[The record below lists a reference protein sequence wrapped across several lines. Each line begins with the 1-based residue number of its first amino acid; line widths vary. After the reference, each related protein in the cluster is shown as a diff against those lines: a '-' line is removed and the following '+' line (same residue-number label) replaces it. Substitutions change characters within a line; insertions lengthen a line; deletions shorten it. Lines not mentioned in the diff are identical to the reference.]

1 MILSN
6 EDISAKVILMTQWHL
21 RSRRKPSGGLLK
33 PNRKKKRRDRGRDFI
48 PTRIGKRRAR
58 KKRARGGNE
67 KIILLSDMFANVS
80 IGNEIKKVKI
90 LNVVSNPA
98 NPYLARQN
106 IITKG
111 CVIDTELGKARVTSR
126 PGQHG
131 IVNAILIEERK

>member
-1 MILSN
+1 
-6 EDISAKVILMTQWHL
+6 MTQWHL
-21 RSRRKPSGGLLK
+21 RSRRKPTGGLLK

-48 PTRIGKRRAR
+48 PAKIGERKIK

-67 KIILLSDMFANVS
+67 KLILLSDMYANVS
-80 IGNEIKKVKI
+80 IGNETKKAKI
-90 LNVVSNPA
+90 LSVVSNPA

-111 CVIDTELGKARVTSR
+111 CIIETELGKARVTSR

-131 IVNAILIEERK
+131 IVNAVLIEEKK

>member
-1 MILSN
+1 
-6 EDISAKVILMTQWHL
+6 MTQWHL

-48 PTRIGKRRAR
+48 PAKIGKRKIK

-67 KIILLSDMFANVS
+67 KLILLSDMYANVS
-80 IGNEIKKVKI
+80 IGNETKKAKI

-111 CVIDTELGKARVTSR
+111 CIIETELGKARVTSR
-126 PGQHG
+126 PGQNG
-131 IVNAILIEERK
+131 IVNAVLIEEKK

>member
-1 MILSN
+1 
-6 EDISAKVILMTQWHL
+6 MTQWHL
-21 RSRRKPSGGLLK
+21 RSRRKPTGGLLK

-48 PTRIGKRRAR
+48 PAKIGERKIK

-67 KIILLSDMFANVS
+67 KLILLSDMYANVS
-80 IGNEIKKVKI
+80 IGNETKKAKI
-90 LNVVSNPA
+90 LSVVSNPA

-111 CVIDTELGKARVTSR
+111 CIIETELGKARVTSR

-131 IVNAILIEERK
+131 IVNAVLIEEKSK

>member
-1 MILSN
+1 
-6 EDISAKVILMTQWHL
+6 MTQWHL

-48 PTRIGKRRAR
+48 PAKIGERKIK

-67 KIILLSDMFANVS
+67 KIILLSDMYANVS
-80 IGNEIKKVKI
+80 IGNETKKVKI

-111 CVIDTELGKARVTSR
+111 CIIETEIGKAKVTSR

-131 IVNAILIEERK
+131 IINAVLIEENK